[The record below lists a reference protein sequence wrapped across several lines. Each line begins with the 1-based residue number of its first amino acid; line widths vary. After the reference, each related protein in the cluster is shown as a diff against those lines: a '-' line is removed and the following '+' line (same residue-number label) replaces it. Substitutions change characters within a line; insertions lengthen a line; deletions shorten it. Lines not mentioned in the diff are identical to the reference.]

1 MKGVVSMSNVAY
13 VRVSTVEQNT
23 GRQFGDFEK
32 AGVKIDKVF
41 EEKISGK
48 DRERPKLKAMLDYV
62 RDGDTV
68 YIESYSRLARNT
80 RDLLNIVHELE
91 EKGVTVVSLKE
102 NFDTSTPQGR
112 LMLTFMQG
120 IAQFERDII
129 KERQAEGIAIAKEQ
143 GKFAKSIT
151 PKPDEWKELY
161 SQYKQREITA
171 TALAKKLGIS
181 RSLLYKWIREE
192 KK

>member
-1 MKGVVSMSNVAY
+1 MSNVAY

-41 EEKISGK
+41 EEKVSGK

-91 EKGVTVVSLKE
+91 EKKVSVVSLKE

-129 KERQAEGIAIAKEQ
+129 KERQAEGIAIAKRE
-143 GKFAKSIT
+143 GKYKGR
-151 PKPDEWKELY
+151 KPIEVDSDVFKN
-161 SQYKQREITA
+161 QYDRYTRREISKVE
-171 TALAKKLGIS
+171 LAKILKVS
-181 RSLLYKWIREE
+181 RPTLDKMIKEYVAAA
-192 KK
+192 

>member
-1 MKGVVSMSNVAY
+1 MSNVAY

-32 AGVKIDKVF
+32 AGVKIDKAF
-41 EEKISGK
+41 EEKVSGK

-143 GKFAKSIT
+143 GKFAKPIT
-151 PKPDEWKELY
+151 PKPDEWKGLY

-192 KK
+192 KE